1 MTETTRS
8 LPFMDAPIV
17 PAKSAAGFTI
27 GMSFSEAIT
36 AISLYS
42 DTGDQSFPNRL
53 NGEFHIRCKKGE
65 WTIQQSTISE
75 SKNKEKR
82 QITTVTFEDN
92 KIILYFLTNDR
103 LYMILAGEGYTTK
116 YGDVGIGD
124 SVDRN
129 YLGHALEF
137 DSGDDMLYFTRN
149 GHIIPGIALV
159 TQEMSSFD
167 VFPQQTTIFF
177 AVHDWSIMSSD

>member
-36 AISLYS
+36 AISLHS
-42 DTGDQSFPNRL
+42 ETGDQNFSDRL
-53 NGEFHIRCKKGE
+53 NGEFHIKCKRGV
-65 WTIQQSTISE
+65 WTGRTSTVSE
-75 SKNKEKR
+75 SKNQQKR

-92 KIILYFLTNDR
+92 TIILYFCTNDR
-103 LYMILAGEGYTTK
+103 LHMILAGEGYTTK
-116 YGDVGIGD
+116 YGGVGIGD
-124 SVDRN
+124 SVDSN

-149 GHIIPGIALV
+149 GQIIPGIALL
-159 TQEMSSFD
+159 TQEMSSFGD
-167 VFPQQTTIFF
+167 FPQQTTIFF